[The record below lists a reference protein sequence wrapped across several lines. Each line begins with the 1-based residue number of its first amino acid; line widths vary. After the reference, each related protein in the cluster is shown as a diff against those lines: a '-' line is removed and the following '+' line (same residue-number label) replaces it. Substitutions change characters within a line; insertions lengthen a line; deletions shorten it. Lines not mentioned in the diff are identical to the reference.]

1 MWHCNKCEWYYLSEC
16 PACPV
21 CPPKSSV
28 SAREQFGVLQND
40 PLSEYWL
47 SSNALDPVHCNCL
60 VVRQQ
65 APQWTV
71 HWNIQCP
78 TALLYHW
85 SNVKCPMQYC
95 TVCPTLIQSFD
106 LSLVFV
112 ALPSLTDPLS
122 GGHSIRLQKA
132 WTRNYD
138 DEEEEEYCDTNM
150 SQKYR
155 IIKFERIWFKIQSL
169 RVKVFKELEEWGT

>member
-16 PACPV
+16 PKCSE

-47 SSNALDPVHCNCL
+47 SSSALDPVHCNCL

-71 HWNIQCP
+71 HRNIRCP
-78 TALLYHW
+78 TVFWRAAQLHRLLPIGVRCSLKYTLTLYCTFVPLIQREMSEAILYCWSNLDPKCWSELGLRCTAFSHW
-85 SNVKCPMQYC
+85 SFLWW
-95 TVCPTLIQSFD
+95 TFD
-106 LSLVFV
+106 TP
-112 ALPSLTDPLS
+112 AK
-122 GGHSIRLQKA
+122 G
-132 WTRNYD
+132 
-138 DEEEEEYCDTNM
+138 
-150 SQKYR
+150 
-155 IIKFERIWFKIQSL
+155 
-169 RVKVFKELEEWGT
+169 